1 MDINVVSIKGRGSG
15 LIEIRFAQDI
25 AYQQIREGFVDK
37 LSGSKAFFQGSNP
50 KVIIWGREMN
60 KAQKWDIRN
69 LLAMDYDI
77 TNVKFEDELDED
89 EMELISGSE
98 VSEPNQTPIR
108 KVSDLS
114 VKTFLGN
121 EDDFEKMMDE
131 EERAQHEHAKVF
143 DHSVFLYST
152 IRSGQRIEVEGDI
165 TVIGDVNDGAE
176 VFATGSIAVMGAL
189 RGLVHAGSQGENSA
203 VVSAVRL
210 TPKQMRI
217 GTRIAAF
224 PEGQSGKVPEI
235 ARVINDKI
243 VVAPLLGRGTK

>member
-1 MDINVVSIKGRGSG
+1 MDINVVSIKGRGNG

-37 LSGSKAFFQGSNP
+37 LSASKSFFQGSNP

-77 TNVKFEDELDED
+77 TNVKFEDELDE
-89 EMELISGSE
+89 EERELIHDSE
-98 VSEPNQTPIR
+98 IGEPNHTPIR

-121 EDDFEKMMDE
+121 EDGFEKVMEE
-131 EERAQHEHAKVF
+131 EERSQRENAKVY
-143 DHSVFLYST
+143 DHSIFIYSS
-152 IRSGQRIEVEGDI
+152 IRAGQRIEVDGDI
-165 TVIGDVNDGAE
+165 TVIGDINDGAE
-176 VFATGSIAVMGAL
+176 VFATGSVAVMGAL
-189 RGLVHAGSQGENSA
+189 RGLVHAGSSGSEKA
-203 VVSAVRL
+203 VVSAL
-210 TPKQMRI
+210 ILSPKQMRI
-217 GTRIAAF
+217 GTHIAAF
-224 PEGQSGKVPEI
+224 PEGQTGRMPEI

-243 VVAPLLGRGTK
+243 LVSPLLGRGTR

>member
-1 MDINVVSIKGRGSG
+1 LDINVVSIKGRGGG

-25 AYQQIREGFVDK
+25 AYQQIREGFIEK
-37 LSGSKAFFQGSNP
+37 LSASKAFFHGSNP
-50 KVIIWGREMN
+50 KVIIWGRSMN

-69 LLAMDYDI
+69 LLSMDYDI

-89 EMELISGSE
+89 EMELINGSTID
-98 VSEPNQTPIR
+98 EPNHTPMR

-114 VKTFLGN
+114 VKTFAD
-121 EDDFEKMMDE
+121 EDSFEKVME
-131 EERAQHEHAKVF
+131 EDERAQHEHAKVY

-152 IRSGQRIEVEGDI
+152 IRSGQRIEVDGDI
-165 TVIGDVNDGAE
+165 TVLGDVNDGAE

-189 RGLVHAGSQGENSA
+189 RGLVHAGSEGSNDA
-203 VVSAVRL
+203 VVSAIRL

-243 VVAPLLGRGTK
+243 VVSPLLGRNIR